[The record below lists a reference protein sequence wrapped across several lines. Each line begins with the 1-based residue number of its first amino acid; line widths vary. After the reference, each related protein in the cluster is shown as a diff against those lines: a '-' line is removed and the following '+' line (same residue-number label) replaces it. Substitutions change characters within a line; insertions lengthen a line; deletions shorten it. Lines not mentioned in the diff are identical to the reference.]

1 MKEEKNETGAW
12 LKVEDLY
19 GDGNPKEG
27 QLCLGKKGDGTI
39 WLYRFSWWD
48 DVTGAF
54 YPMINPTERP
64 GVGRRCNRNYD
75 AWPDSSAR
83 RIRRQKEKNG
93 NEWNSGKA
101 VTSEN
106 VMLSRKRKT
115 CII

>member
-1 MKEEKNETGAW
+1 MQQKYAGIEKGEPMKEEKNETGAW

-54 YPMINPTERP
+54 YPMINPTESDREWDED
-64 GVGRRCNRNYD
+64 VTEIMMLD
-75 AWPDSSAR
+75 
-83 RIRRQKEKNG
+83 RILPFE
-93 NEWNSGKA
+93 E
-101 VTSEN
+101 
-106 VMLSRKRKT
+106 
-115 CII
+115 

>member
-1 MKEEKNETGAW
+1 MQELRKENYERRKNETGAW

-54 YPMINPTERP
+54 YPMINPTESDREWDED
-64 GVGRRCNRNYD
+64 VTEIMMLD
-75 AWPDSSAR
+75 
-83 RIRRQKEKNG
+83 RILPFE
-93 NEWNSGKA
+93 E
-101 VTSEN
+101 
-106 VMLSRKRKT
+106 
-115 CII
+115 